1 MIRLMIADD
10 SGLICDAMR
19 TVLGQEKG
27 IFVVGYAR
35 SIEEATFLEPHANL
49 ILVASELGGQSTLDL
64 VRGIHAEQ
72 PDKKIIIVGI
82 ANEPDLITR
91 YIEAGAVGYV
101 LAEESMSKLVEKI
114 RAVESERA
122 IVSPR
127 VTLHLMRRLAQ
138 LAQQPLAAGWQVD
151 NRPGL
156 GELTSREREVLG
168 LIGAGLSNREIADQL
183 VIGWGTVKNHVHSI
197 LKKLETNN
205 RHEAAAIYRVHAG
218 NGLYGGRSIHAGRG
232 VHAGNIPAGQSGSYS
247 LAL

>member
-1 MIRLMIADD
+1 M
-10 SGLICDAMR
+10 
-19 TVLGQEKG
+19 
-27 IFVVGYAR
+27 VGYAR

-122 IVSPR
+122 LVSPR

-151 NRPGL
+151 PVPVLRP
-156 GELTSREREVLG
+156 
-168 LIGAGLSNREIADQL
+168 
-183 VIGWGTVKNHVHSI
+183 
-197 LKKLETNN
+197 
-205 RHEAAAIYRVHAG
+205 AAAECGPPGGAAG
-218 NGLYGGRSIHAGRG
+218 NGAEHSPLYGPAQR
-232 VHAGNIPAGQSGSYS
+232 IPAPCR
-247 LAL
+247 